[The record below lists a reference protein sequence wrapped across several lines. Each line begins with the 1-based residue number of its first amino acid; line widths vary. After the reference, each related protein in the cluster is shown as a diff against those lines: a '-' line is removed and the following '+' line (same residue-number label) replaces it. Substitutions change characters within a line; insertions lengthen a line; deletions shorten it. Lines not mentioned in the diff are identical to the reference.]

1 MRKRRPLGLG
11 RAQIAQQPRYTHAHD
26 AKANK
31 TETKENEK
39 GKRETKPQL
48 GELCTKARAAVCNLS
63 ASNPESTTCTRHKP
77 DSVTRPSI
85 HTANL
90 AVSSISGRTCKHYHR
105 CCSTN

>member
-48 GELCTKARAAVCNLS
+48 GELCTKATTPVATPERRSATSRPATPRA
-63 ASNPESTTCTRHKP
+63 RHALGTSP
-77 DSVTRPSI
+77 IP
-85 HTANL
+85 
-90 AVSSISGRTCKHYHR
+90 
-105 CCSTN
+105 